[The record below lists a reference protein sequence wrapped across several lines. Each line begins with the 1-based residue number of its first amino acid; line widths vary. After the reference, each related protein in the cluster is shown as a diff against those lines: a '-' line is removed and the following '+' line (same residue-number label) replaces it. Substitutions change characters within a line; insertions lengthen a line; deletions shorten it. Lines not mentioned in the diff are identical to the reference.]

1 MIRWPRWLPLLVVI
15 GLCTVPVASTG
26 YAAMTPTTITF
37 LTPPWGVPPDKP
49 MLDAFTKATGIT
61 VQTISVPNAEVYSK
75 AQVASAAGRA
85 PADVIFLSE
94 EAPSFIVAPG
104 YLEPLDAYIAKSPDL
119 RPNDLE
125 RMDFWKRDGKQQGI
139 TTYVQLVMM
148 DYNAK
153 RAAAAGISNPP
164 ARWDELV
171 ADAKQI
177 KAKGV
182 DQYPISMGAIDWSWY
197 LIALSMG
204 DPMFDASLTPVFA
217 NAGSPSR
224 AAMAT
229 FLGMFKDGLISP
241 DLLTKVTPH
250 DTFMAGVGVFHQSWQ
265 GAHAVMNNPKISKQ
279 APDVRYMLLPDKH
292 YTWSLD
298 AAIGISKFSRNKD
311 AAWQFI
317 TWYVSPDSQQ
327 AIFKAVGLVPSR
339 VSVQQALNKAGA
351 IQQYDLLVEQSKYV
365 HQLPR
370 YATWWGPWTQFVT
383 EEIRRA
389 TQGSEGADAA
399 IDSIAKKWSELKAQY
414 KK

>member
-1 MIRWPRWLPLLVVI
+1 MIRWSRWLTLLVAVSLCAAPITVI
-15 GLCTVPVASTG
+15 G
-26 YAAMTPTTITF
+26 YAAPRPTTITF
-37 LTPPWGVPPDKP
+37 LTPPWGVPPDKA
-49 MLDAFTKATGIT
+49 MLDAFTQATGIT

-125 RMDFWKRDGKQQGI
+125 RMDFWKRDGKQQGV
-139 TTYVQLVMM
+139 TTYVQLVMV

-153 RAAAAGISNPP
+153 RAGAAGVSKAPVT
-164 ARWDELV
+164 WDELV
-171 ADAKQI
+171 ADARQI
-177 KAKGV
+177 KTKGV

-197 LIALSMG
+197 LIALSKG
-204 DPMFDASLTPVFA
+204 DPMFDTTLMPAFA
-217 NAGSPSR
+217 NGGTPARS
-224 AAMAT
+224 AMAML
-229 FLGMFKDGLISP
+229 LGMFKDGLISP

-265 GAHAVMNNPKISKQ
+265 GAHAVMNNAKISKQ

-298 AAIGISKFSRNKD
+298 AAIGISKFGRNKD
-311 AAWQFI
+311 AAWEFI
-317 TWYVSPDSQQ
+317 KWYVSPDSQQ

-389 TQGSEGADAA
+389 TQGSESADAA
-399 IDSIAKKWSELKAQY
+399 IDAIAKKWNELKAQY